1 MSTPSSAGRVLRWQ
15 AAHPYLA
22 DAAIAVVVLVLN
34 VFMGL
39 WPLRQAQIPSLHSWL
54 PLTLAACLVCALAL
68 VFRRRH
74 LTVSWAVLTFLPLAH
89 EAVVARGFPDM
100 GVAEIGYAADA
111 LRAFTL
117 LGLPFALATLA
128 LHHRAA
134 WVWAACAVSTL
145 TTVFGQAALGGYA
158 VDTLGGLLMP
168 YGLINIIGVLVGV
181 VIRAQETQLHEA
193 ELRSARLMLA
203 REQEAAL
210 AAANERSRI
219 AREMHDVVAHSLAVM
234 ITLADGAATAID
246 RNPAMAKEALTTLAE
261 TGRSALADTRRLV
274 GVLRE
279 DPVASP
285 AARDDADTRP
295 VPAARRAPAEST
307 GADTSTTARESAVV
321 EPPAAAGTTVREL
334 PVPEFAPPGTV
345 APVEPSQPIAD
356 LRRQATDV
364 DADASRGQTPLA
376 PAPEQADLEV
386 LVERFRTAGVPVTY
400 RWTGR
405 RLPADKGLQLTLFR
419 IAQEALTNVLRYA
432 PTTRSVAVAVDRH
445 AGTAVLTID
454 NDAAPG
460 STPLHGSGK
469 GLIGMRERAAVYG
482 GTVQAGPT
490 PTGWRV
496 RAVLHW
502 DDSLEDNDEG
512 TAPWQMPQ

>member
-1 MSTPSSAGRVLRWQ
+1 MSTPSTAAHLLRWQ
-15 AAHPYLA
+15 TAHPYLA
-22 DAAIAVVVLVLN
+22 DAAMATVVLVLN

-39 WPLRQAQIPSLHSWL
+39 WPLRQAGIPSASSWL
-54 PLTLAACLVCALAL
+54 PLTLAACLICTLSL

-74 LTVSWAVLTFLPLAH
+74 LVSTWAVLTFLPILH
-89 EAVVARGFPDM
+89 EAVIALGLADM
-100 GVAEIGYAADA
+100 GIVEIGYVADA

-117 LGLPFALATLA
+117 LGVPFTLATLA
-128 LHHRAA
+128 MRYRSA
-134 WVWAACAVSTL
+134 WVWTACVVSTFV
-145 TTVFGQAALGGYA
+145 TVIGQALLGGYA
-158 VDTLGGLLMP
+158 IDTLGALIMP
-168 YGLINIIGVLVGV
+168 YGLTNIIGVLVGT
-181 VIRAQETQLHEA
+181 VIRAQAAQLREA
-193 ELRSARLMLA
+193 ETRSARLMLA

-234 ITLADGAATAID
+234 ITLADGAAAAVD

-261 TGRSALADTRRLV
+261 TGRTALADTRRLV

-279 DPVASP
+279 DPALSPTSPDTTSSPGNGASLP
-285 AARDDADTRP
+285 APVDADATAQHP
-295 VPAARRAPAEST
+295 H
-307 GADTSTTARESAVV
+307 GAVT
-321 EPPAAAGTTVREL
+321 AAAASATIRDL

-345 APVEPSQPIAD
+345 APVEPSQEIAD
-356 LRRQATDV
+356 LRRQATAA
-364 DADASRGQTPLA
+364 DADVSGGNTPLA

-386 LVERFRTAGVPVTY
+386 LVERFRAAGVPVTY

-405 RLPADKGLQLTLFR
+405 QLPADKGLQLTLFR

-432 PTTRSVAVAVDRH
+432 PTTRQVAITVDRY

-460 STPLHGSGK
+460 SKPLHGSGK

-490 PTGWRV
+490 ATGWRV
-496 RAVLHW
+496 RAILHW
-502 DDSLEDNDEG
+502 DEDWDDYDEG